1 MTGGTTGRLVATVIL
16 AAALPARAG
25 EKSPAEGVL
34 AQLLGHR
41 THRRYTADPVPDDV
55 LEIAL
60 SAALSSP
67 SKSDLQQVG
76 VIVVRDRGKQA
87 AIGALIP
94 DMPWIATAP
103 LFMVFCGDNRRIR
116 RDGPAVSCQAD
127 FKIDHQQWANDRAKG
142 SMHRGGDSG
151 VGKVCGNHGARPLC
165 QRGCRWIE
173 RGGR

>member
-1 MTGGTTGRLVATVIL
+1 MAEPKTVADLIH
-16 AAALPARAG
+16 ARFGLPTRAG
-25 EKSPAEGVL
+25 ESVPAEGIL

-41 THRRYTADPVPDDV
+41 THRRYKPDPVPDDV

-76 VIVVRDRGKQA
+76 VVLVKDRANQA

-116 RDGPAVSCQAD
+116 RIAD
-127 FKIDHQQWANDRAKG
+127 ARRPSDHVRTLFFCAMG
-142 SMHRGGDSG
+142 I
-151 VGKVCGNHGARPLC
+151 ARSQPSKSAPTVKLESTLC
-165 QRGCRWIE
+165 
-173 RGGR
+173 